1 MSDCECG
8 GRGVSEGAVG
18 CMQSDSGSGVQAESH
33 DNNTVQA

>member
-1 MSDCECG
+1 MRDCECG